1 MQRSVFLSTFLFAA
15 VLSPITLHGNDCAP
29 PADARL
35 AILELRV
42 GSFHG
47 ENTIEGFDPNVFS
60 YDARF
65 PEEESVGVLWVRAQ
79 HPSASIEV
87 EYNGAP
93 VKLVG
98 QSVAKLDVPLGQSEL
113 TIQVATRGL
122 MPDSQTYVVR
132 IQRVPVF
139 ACTEQGI
146 RDAIRRGGGPIYF
159 DCNGSTTVVTE
170 AEIEINNDV
179 ILDGE
184 GNLIVDAGSTVPLSA
199 GEVTPK
205 VNGAHRVFSIPEGFT
220 AELIGFT
227 VTGGSTTGDG
237 GGILN
242 AGVFTLADSTVTA
255 NSADRGGGVGN
266 LDTGLLTIVSSNI
279 SDNTADLA
287 GGVGTLGIAEI
298 VNTRVSGNTALSGGG
313 GLGVATGG
321 NLTVTGSVVEGNTT
335 PGLAGGVGVE
345 ELGTLTMYNTTVAN
359 NEADSQSGGME
370 NGGWAS
376 LNDCTVVGNRA
387 TNFNGGI
394 GNSGVLTLNN
404 TTVAANSVIGDG
416 GGIGSIGSVTLRNS
430 IVSENTATGFSGGIG
445 NNGEVTL
452 IDSTVSDNSCGLDG
466 GGIAS
471 FSGTTTLTN
480 TTVSGNEAG
489 GAGGGALNEG
499 ALTLTASTVS
509 GNSAVNEGGGVFS
522 AGTLTLIGST
532 VSGNVADIGGGIR
545 NLGALNVTGS
555 LLAENTAAS
564 FGGGIHSAGFSEVID
579 STVSNNT
586 AMIAS
591 GGVSNRAGATMT
603 LTRTI
608 VQGNNAATVAGG
620 IANRGTIALNVSVV
634 SGNQAGSIGGGVV
647 NQDVGTVSMIDTTVS
662 SNTAETQGGGIFNEG
677 ALTLTNAVV
686 SSNTSGADGGGIFNS
701 GTLIIM
707 RSTIAENTG
716 ATSGGGIENYSGS
729 IEIDSSTISGNTAT
743 AGGGG
748 AIENPFPE
756 GTLSLTNTTVSG
768 NSSIGRGAIE
778 NAGSAVVIASTLSL
792 NVADG
797 TVLWDGACLLA
808 PECPPGTITIRN
820 TILDGPCIG
829 ASDVVSLGGNIE
841 SPGNTCWLIPG
852 IDLINVPAAQLGLAP
867 LANNGGP
874 TETQALAP
882 FSVALDRISEPECV
896 DGNGL
901 PLLTDQR
908 GVPRPQGPACDSGAF
923 ELGDGPPPMGACIN
937 DADRMT
943 YESLEYIDSDGMLF
957 TCIDAAAAIG
967 SNCVFGSAQSEPPL
981 EGCAAEAAA
990 VLACFPNCPEDVIE
1004 TLGICVA
1011 FCAAEA
1017 TGLSSSCAR
1026 CYGEATACGVAWCAS
1041 LCVVDID
1048 FPPCVS
1054 CRIENGC
1061 IPGFDTCSGLPGDI
1075 DCSGTGGTGGSGGT
1089 GGTGG
1094 TGGSGG
1100 IPGVEYTQNFESLD
1114 QMSPTALGDDGWLIF
1129 GQVFDGS
1136 GTLKFDYGP
1145 FPAPN
1150 ATVDPST
1157 TFFSAIVTAEGGLD
1171 QGAQQ
1176 LSIYNDYN
1184 CCDPPNQGHFNGT
1197 DRVTSLVFQE
1207 PFSAAVPISAGEVG
1221 KTVTFSFDARRGNIN
1236 DPAVPG
1242 CAGTPNPP
1250 CDSTANAYIN
1260 TLDPNAGFALTNNI
1274 TEDTTNLPETWARYS
1289 IELEIDPSLV
1299 GQILQFGFANTA
1311 SSFEPSGVFYDNV
1324 LVVFKAP

>member
-1 MQRSVFLSTFLFAA
+1 MKRSVFLSTFLFAA
-15 VLSPITLHGNDCAP
+15 VLSPITLYGNDCAP

-42 GSFHG
+42 ESFHG
-47 ENTIEGFDPNVFS
+47 ENVIEGFDPSVFS
-60 YDARF
+60 YDVRF
-65 PEEESVGVLWVRAQ
+65 PESESVGVLWVRTK
-79 HPSASIEV
+79 HPSQSIEV
-87 EYNGAP
+87 QYDGMP

-98 QSVAKLDVPLGQSEL
+98 QSVAKLDVPLGSSEL
-113 TIQVATRGL
+113 TIDVATRGP

-132 IQRVPVF
+132 VERVPVF

-146 RDAIRRGGGPIYF
+146 REAIARGGGPIYF
-159 DCNGSTTVVTE
+159 DCDEPTTVLTE
-170 AEIEINNDV
+170 AEIVIDNDV

-184 GNLIVDAGSTVPLSA
+184 GNLIVDAGGGGAGGAGGADGAGLVPA
-199 GEVTPK
+199 EIEPK
-205 VNGAHRVFSIPEGFT
+205 VNGAHRVFSIPEGVT

-227 VTGGSTTGDG
+227 VTGGSTDGDG

-242 AGVFTLADSTVTA
+242 AGTFALRNSTVSG
-255 NSADRGGGVGN
+255 NSADR
-266 LDTGLLTIVSSNI
+266 
-279 SDNTADLA
+279 A
-287 GGVGTLGIAEI
+287 GGVASLLPGTLTVVAS
-298 VNTRVSGNTALSGGG
+298 TVSGNTANLAAGIGTAGPAEITDTTVSSNTALVSGGG
-313 GLGVATGG
+313 VGIAMGG
-321 NLTVTGSVVEGNTT
+321 TLTLTGSVVEGNYATQ
-335 PGLAGGVGVE
+335 LA
-345 ELGTLTMYNTTVAN
+345 
-359 NEADSQSGGME
+359 
-370 NGGWAS
+370 
-376 LNDCTVVGNRA
+376 
-387 TNFNGGI
+387 
-394 GNSGVLTLNN
+394 
-404 TTVAANSVIGDG
+404 
-416 GGIGSIGSVTLRNS
+416 GGIGSEADTTSTLN
-430 IVSENTATGFSGGIG
+430 
-445 NNGEVTL
+445 
-452 IDSTVSDNSCGLDG
+452 
-466 GGIAS
+466 
-471 FSGTTTLTN
+471 N

-489 GAGGGALNEG
+489 NVGGGISNGGIMILNDSDVSQNSATEFHG
-499 ALTLTASTVS
+499 GINNDGVLTLNSSTVSENSADIDGGGLGNQGTVMLNNSTVSDNTAGLHGGGLANSGTLTLSNSTVS
-509 GNSAVNEGGGVFS
+509 GNEAMVGGGGGIFTNSGTITLTDTSVSGNAANNTGGGIWVFGGALTLSGSTVSANTATEEGGGINNR
-522 AGTLTLIGST
+522 GTLTLANSV
-532 VSGNVADIGGGIR
+532 VSGNTARFGGGIR
-545 NLGALNVTGS
+545 NEGQADVVDTTVAGNNATQ
-555 LLAENTAAS
+555 AA
-564 FGGGIHSAGFSEVID
+564 GGI
-579 STVSNNT
+579 T
-586 AMIAS
+586 
-591 GGVSNRAGATMT
+591 NRPGATMT
-603 LTRTI
+603 LTRCTVQANSAAGNVGGISNTGGTLTVNDTI
-608 VQGNNAATVAGG
+608 VSGNEAGGEAGG
-620 IANRGTIALNVSVV
+620 IRNTDGTLTMTNSTVSDNAAQL
-634 SGNQAGSIGGGVV
+634 SGGGLSNFGYLELNDSDVLRNTSV
-647 NQDVGTVSMIDTTVS
+647 NGF
-662 SNTAETQGGGIFNEG
+662 GGGI
-677 ALTLTNAVV
+677 V
-686 SSNTSGADGGGIFNS
+686 SIEPP
-701 GTLIIM
+701 
-707 RSTIAENTG
+707 STIVLN
-716 ATSGGGIENYSGS
+716 
-729 IEIDSSTISGNTAT
+729 
-743 AGGGG
+743 
-748 AIENPFPE
+748 
-756 GTLSLTNTTVSG
+756 NTTVSG
-768 NSSIGRGAIE
+768 NSAHDGGGGIGTSGLATLVGTTVSGNTSVETGGGIA
-778 NAGSAVVIASTLSL
+778 NAGLNGVLTLINSTVSGNAVTSAVGGGIGSSATM
-792 NVADG
+792 
-797 TVLWDGACLLA
+797 TVLSTTISQNTAAFGATGIWNGGSATL
-808 PECPPGTITIRN
+808 RN
-820 TILDGPCIG
+820 TIVDGDCQLAAPV
-829 ASDVVSLGGNIE
+829 DSLGGNIE
-841 SPGNTCWLIPG
+841 SPGNTCLLIPG
-852 IDLINVPAAQLGLAP
+852 IDLFNVPPAQLGLGP

-1011 FCAAEA
+1011 LCAAEA
-1017 TGLSSSCAR
+1017 TGLSSSCAS